1 MITLGMDFVTY
12 ELIQFISRGCGAWIE
27 KGVCIIIK
35 IDSNVKNIKS
45 KWTVVE
51 NNISISDNDSFLECF
66 TWSYC
71 NTGFIEFDNRDR
83 IWSPHT
89 ILRMIPLSL
98 NN

>member
-1 MITLGMDFVTY
+1 MNKK
-12 ELIQFISRGCGAWIE
+12 

-51 NNISISDNDSFLECF
+51 NNISISDNDSVLECF

-71 NTGFIEFDNRDR
+71 NTGFTAFD
-83 IWSPHT
+83 HL
-89 ILRMIPLSL
+89 ILF
-98 NN
+98 